1 MTKDEIKEKYHD
13 LLNQINELTADLND
27 LTLKDDFKKHYPDV
41 DKSLSESDNPLSKLY
56 DAIDE
61 LDDLL

>member
-1 MTKDEIKEKYHD
+1 MTKDDIKEKYHD
-13 LLNQINELTADLND
+13 LLNQINELTADLNG
-27 LTLKDDFKKHYPDV
+27 LTTEDDFKKHYPDV
-41 DKSLSESDNPLSKLY
+41 DKSLSERDNPLSKLY